1 VIHVP
6 ETNSNTVTG
15 AETAA
20 PADIALKVPAD
31 TTISV
36 AVADPKL
43 RGEVLEALRKLSVPV
58 VEENCDAATMAELMA
73 SVERLRPNVL
83 ILGLPGLPSDPASVV
98 ARILTLEPAPHI
110 VAVDESADPEMILK
124 LMRAGASEFVY
135 PPFASTAFRDAMR
148 RATSDSGRAVQQD
161 RPTGSVIGF
170 VSAKGGCG
178 ATTLACHAAS
188 SLRRSFKKDVLL
200 ADLDMA
206 SGITGSIMQAV
217 ARYSLEDALQNLQ
230 RMDLKLW
237 KGMVA
242 TTPSGVDLIPAPPDN
257 TAPVV
262 PISRRMPQMLR
273 FWRMQYD
280 VTLID
285 FGHGITQPLLEVLD
299 SIDTLVLVATNEVL
313 ALRQAKRMIHTL
325 AVQSF
330 GTNRL
335 KLVINRMPKRTPI
348 QIPELEKVMG
358 HAIFSAI
365 PNDYLLLNE
374 AYSQPRLMDPNSD
387 LEKQIGKFAAKLAGI
402 ATAAEE
408 KKPRTFFGL
417 RGKK

>member
-1 VIHVP
+1 MP
-6 ETNSNTVTG
+6 ETNSSPVTG
-15 AETAA
+15 ADTAA
-20 PADIALKVPAD
+20 PAGFALKVAVD
-31 TTISV
+31 MTISV
-36 AVADPKL
+36 AIAAPKL
-43 RGEVLEALRKLSVPV
+43 RAEVLEALRNLSVPV
-58 VEENCDAATMAELMA
+58 VEENSDVESLAELLA
-73 SVERLRPNVL
+73 AVERLRPHVL
-83 ILGLPGLPSDPASVV
+83 ILGLPGLPIDAASVV
-98 ARILTLEPAPHI
+98 ARVLTLESAPRI
-110 VAVDESADPEMILK
+110 VAVHDSADPEMILK

-135 PPFASTAFRDAMR
+135 PAFSSSAFVDAMR
-148 RATSDSGRAVQQD
+148 RVTADSGRAVQQD

-178 ATTLACHAAS
+178 STTLACHAAS
-188 SLRRSFKKDVLL
+188 YLRRSFRKDVLL

-206 SGITGSIMQAV
+206 SGIAGSIMQAV

-237 KGMVA
+237 RAMVA

-257 TAPVV
+257 TASVV

-280 VTLID
+280 LTFID
-285 FGHGITQPLLEVLD
+285 FGHGIAQPLLEVLD
-299 SIDTLVLVATNEVL
+299 YIDTLVLVTTNEVL

-325 AVQSF
+325 AVQNF

-335 KLVINRMPKRTPI
+335 KLVLNRMPRRTPV
-348 QIPELEKVMG
+348 QVPELEKVMG
-358 HAIFSAI
+358 HVIFSAI

-387 LEKQIGKFAAKLAGI
+387 LEKEIGRFAAKLVGI
-402 ATAAEE
+402 AAEE

>member
-1 VIHVP
+1 MIHVP
-6 ETNSNTVTG
+6 ETNSSTVTG
-15 AETAA
+15 ADTAA
-20 PADIALKVPAD
+20 AADIALKVAAD

-36 AVADPKL
+36 AIADPKL
-43 RGEVLEALRKLSVPV
+43 RSEVLEALRRLSVPV
-58 VEENCDAATMAELMA
+58 VEENCDVATVAELLA
-73 SVERLRPNVL
+73 SVERLRPHVL
-83 ILGLPGLPSDPASVV
+83 ILGLPGLPSDPASLV
-98 ARILTLEPAPHI
+98 ARILTLESAPRI
-110 VAVDESADPEMILK
+110 VAVDQSADPQMILK

-135 PPFASTAFRDAMR
+135 PAFTSTAFRDAMR
-148 RATSDSGRAVQQD
+148 RATSDSGRTVPQD
-161 RPTGSVIGF
+161 RPAGSVIGF

-206 SGITGSIMQAV
+206 SGITGSIMQAA

-237 KGMVA
+237 RAMVA

-257 TAPVV
+257 VAPVV

-280 VTLID
+280 LTLID

-299 SIDTLVLVATNEVL
+299 SIDTLVLVSTNEVL

-325 AVQSF
+325 ALQSF

-335 KLVINRMPKRTPI
+335 KLVVNRMPKRTPV
-348 QIPELEKVMG
+348 QVPELEKVMG
-358 HAIFSAI
+358 HPIFSAI

-374 AYSQPRLMDPNSD
+374 AYSEPRLMDADSE
-387 LEKQIGKFAAKLAGI
+387 LEKHIGKFAARLAGI
-402 ATAAEE
+402 ATEE

>member
-1 VIHVP
+1 MP

-20 PADIALKVPAD
+20 PADIALKVPAG

-43 RGEVLEALRKLSVPV
+43 RGAVLEALRKLSVPV
-58 VEENCDAATMAELMA
+58 VDENCDAATVEELMA

-110 VAVDESADPEMILK
+110 VAVHESADPEMILK

-135 PPFASTAFRDAMR
+135 PPFSSTAFRDAMR
-148 RATSDSGRAVQQD
+148 RATSSSGRTAPQD

-188 SLRRSFKKDVLL
+188 FLRRSFRKDVLL

-237 KGMVA
+237 RGMVA

-257 TAPVV
+257 PAPVV

-280 VTLID
+280 LTLID

-299 SIDTLVLVATNEVL
+299 SVDTLVLVATNEVL

-325 AVQSF
+325 ALQSF

-335 KLVINRMPKRTPI
+335 KLVINRMPKRTPV

-358 HAIFSAI
+358 HMIFSAI

-402 ATAAEE
+402 AATEE